1 MLVYSVFLFAAIV
14 ATIMEKCETRYFLVK
29 IGDAE
34 ERSKWGIYNKIYHI
48 FHHIFSKNGN
58 SKFVGYYETK
68 KLSFDVFLAS
78 LAKSNLS
85 IDLLKELNVAKD
97 NRRESVGKTYII
109 SFHN

>member
-1 MLVYSVFLFAAIV
+1 MQKNGVNGVYIIKSI
-14 ATIMEKCETRYFLVK
+14 TYF
-29 IGDAE
+29 I
-34 ERSKWGIYNKIYHI
+34 IY
-48 FHHIFSKNGN
+48 FQKNGN

-78 LAKSNLS
+78 LAKSNHS